1 MPCFMSMNST
11 RQPIVQRDEFW
22 DSSWGDIL
30 EKLIRPVKMGQKVD
44 AKYFPPSGL
53 LEEKVKV
60 IRNLFGIEFWY
71 CTDVIKNAIEQLE
84 PGRHGFHPFSLRNPF
99 EGDEITQL
107 YIINIVGWIDAIDVE
122 RSDNL
127 VTRIIPSGK
136 KITRV
141 STLHLSKGKREI
153 ALHDDMIKGRHL
165 WVSPKADG
173 PGKAFVS
180 DELHDKIKQ
189 CEKSL
194 SHLDFYRTK

>member
-1 MPCFMSMNST
+1 MPYFMTMNST
-11 RQPIVQRDEFW
+11 RQPIIQRDDFW
-22 DSSWGDIL
+22 DDSWGDIVD
-30 EKLIRPVKMGQKVD
+30 KLVVPVDRGQKVG
-44 AKYFPPSGL
+44 AKYFPLGGL

-60 IRNLFGIEFWY
+60 IPNLFSIEFWY
-71 CTDVIKNAIEQLE
+71 CTELIKNTIEQLE
-84 PGRHGFHPFSLRNPF
+84 SGWHGFHPFSLRNPY
-99 EGDEITQL
+99 EDNEITQL

-127 VTRIIPSGK
+127 VTRTFPSGK
-136 KITRV
+136 EITRV
-141 STLHLSKGKREI
+141 SPLHLSKDKREI
-153 ALHDDMIKGRHL
+153 ALHDDMIKCRHL

-189 CEKSL
+189 CGKPH